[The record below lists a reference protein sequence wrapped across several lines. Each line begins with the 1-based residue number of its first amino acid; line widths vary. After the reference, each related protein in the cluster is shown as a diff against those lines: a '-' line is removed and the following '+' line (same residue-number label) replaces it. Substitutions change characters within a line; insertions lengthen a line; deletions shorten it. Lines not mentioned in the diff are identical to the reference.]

1 MISFPSIFAVCKSLN
16 IPAPVFEFLHIPGRR
31 FRLDYAWPDHRI
43 GLEVQGGIWTRGK
56 HSRGAGQKIDM
67 EKNNLGILHGWRVFQ
82 CVPGREVQT
91 IVDFIKPAMQSH
103 TFNIRLE
110 PTTC

>member
-1 MISFPSIFAVCKSLN
+1 MISLATIELICEGLHIQP
-16 IPAPVFEFLHIPGRR
+16 PVVEFRHIPGRR

-43 GLEVQGGIWTRGK
+43 GLEVQGGIWIRGK

-82 CVPGREVQT
+82 CVPGQEVQT
-91 IVDFIKPAMQSH
+91 IVDFVKPLLQGKA
-103 TFNIRLE
+103 
-110 PTTC
+110 

>member
-1 MISFPSIFAVCKSLN
+1 MTTLAMIASICQGFG
-16 IPAPVFEFLHIPGRR
+16 IPAPVVEFRHIPGRR

-67 EKNNLGILHGWRVFQ
+67 EKNNLGILNGWRVFQ
-82 CVPGREVQT
+82 CVPGRETQT
-91 IVDFIKPAMQSH
+91 IVDFIIPAISSSTDEAM
-103 TFNIRLE
+103 R
-110 PTTC
+110 

>member
-1 MISFPSIFAVCKSLN
+1 MISLATITSICQSIG
-16 IPAPVFEFLHIPGRR
+16 IPAPIVELRHIPGRR

-67 EKNNLGILHGWRVFQ
+67 EKNNLGILNGWRVFQ
-82 CVPGREVQT
+82 CPPGHEANT
-91 IVDFIKPAMQSH
+91 IVDFIKPTIEAA
-103 TFNIRLE
+103 T
-110 PTTC
+110 

>member
-1 MISFPSIFAVCKSLN
+1 MISLATITSICQSIG
-16 IPAPVFEFLHIPGRR
+16 IPAPIVELRHIPGRR

-82 CVPGREVQT
+82 CVPGSEVHT
-91 IVDFIKPAMQSH
+91 IEGFIKPAMQRSA
-103 TFNIRLE
+103 TI
-110 PTTC
+110 